1 MLLRS
6 TALAA
11 SLFAAALGA
20 TGLAACGQADD
31 GRQVNIAVSGDE
43 VTVSGSKITTPTSA
57 AQTVAD
63 AQVAS
68 APAAADVTVDDQ
80 PAPPQSDSPQSAS
93 PKPAPPVSDVV
104 APGHVSLSRLTGNVN
119 PEKDSAFARIP
130 AKYIAGQRVWG
141 QKDAVE
147 AFGRMAEAAKVNG
160 YQLKIVSAFRSFD
173 DQKQIW
179 EDKWTGATLVE
190 KGKLP
195 KTIPDPNKRAKK
207 ILEYSSM
214 PGTSRHHW
222 GTDFDL
228 NSLDN
233 RYFNTKDGK
242 RIYDWLVQHAGE
254 FGFCQPY
261 TAKGEGGRPSGY
273 EEEKWHWS
281 YKPVASWYL
290 KQYPDDVGYE
300 RLKGFLGSET
310 AKGIDVIPN
319 YVQAINPECQ

>member
-1 MLLRS
+1 MWLRS

-11 SLFAAALGA
+11 PLLAAA
-20 TGLAACGQADD
+20 LAACGEAND

-57 AQTVAD
+57 AQAVAD

-68 APAAADVTVDDQ
+68 APASADVTVNDQ
-80 PAPPQSDSPQSAS
+80 PAPPEPE
-93 PKPAPPVSDVV
+93 PDVA
-104 APGHVSLSRLTGNVN
+104 APGHISLNRLTGNVDPAKDATFAKI
-119 PEKDSAFARIP
+119 PEK
-130 AKYIAGQRVWG
+130 YIGGQRTWG

-147 AFGRMAEAAKVNG
+147 AFGRMAEAAAVNG
-160 YQLKIVSAFRSFD
+160 YQLKVVSAFRSFN
-173 DQKQIW
+173 DQKKIW

-233 RYFNTKDGK
+233 KYFNTKDGK
-242 RIYDWLVQHAGE
+242 RIYDWLVQHAAE

-261 TAKGEGGRPSGY
+261 TAKGEGGRASGY

-281 YKPVASWYL
+281 YKPVSSWYP
-290 KQYPDDVGYE
+290 KQYPADVGYG

-319 YVQAINPECQ
+319 YVQAINPECL

>member
-1 MLLRS
+1 MWLRS

-11 SLFAAALGA
+11 PALA
-20 TGLAACGQADD
+20 IALSSAGLAACGEAND

-43 VTVSGSKITTPTSA
+43 VTVSGSKVTTPQTA
-57 AQTVAD
+57 AQAVTDV
-63 AQVAS
+63 QVAS
-68 APAAADVTVDDQ
+68 APASADVTVNDE
-80 PAPPQSDSPQSAS
+80 PAPPSSAS
-93 PKPAPPVSDVV
+93 ASGDSA
-104 APGHVSLSRLTGNVN
+104 APGHIPLNRLIGNVDPAKDPSFAKI
-119 PEKDSAFARIP
+119 PEK
-130 AKYIAGQRVWG
+130 YIGGQRVWG

-147 AFGRMAEAAKVNG
+147 AFSRMAEAASVNG
-160 YQLKIVSAFRSFD
+160 YDLKIVSAFRSFD
-173 DQKQIW
+173 DQKRIW
-179 EDKWTGATLVE
+179 EDKWTGKTLVE

-195 KTIPDPNKRAKK
+195 NTVPDPNKRAKK

-233 RYFNTKDGK
+233 KYFNTKDGK
-242 RIYDWLVQHAGE
+242 RIYDWLVQHAEE

-261 TAKGEGGRPSGY
+261 SAKGAGGRPSGY

-290 KQYPDDVGYE
+290 KQYPEDVGYE

-319 YVQAINPECQ
+319 YVQGINPDCL

>member
-1 MLLRS
+1 MWLRS

-11 SLFAAALGA
+11 PVFAAV
-20 TGLAACGQADD
+20 LAACGQAND

-43 VTVSGSKITTPTSA
+43 VTVSGSKITTPTTA
-57 AQTVAD
+57 AQAVAD

-68 APAAADVTVDDQ
+68 APASADVSVNDQ
-80 PAPPQSDSPQSAS
+80 PAPPHSAQAE
-93 PKPAPPVSDVV
+93 PEPDVA
-104 APGHVSLSRLTGNVN
+104 APGHISLNRLTGNVN
-119 PEKDSAFARIP
+119 PAKDSAFAKIP
-130 AKYIAGQRVWG
+130 EKYIAGQRTWG
-141 QKDAVE
+141 HKDAVE
-147 AFGRMAEAAKVNG
+147 AFGRMAEAAAVNG

-173 DQKQIW
+173 DQKKIW

-195 KTIPDPNKRAKK
+195 KTIPDPNKRARK

-233 RYFNTKDGK
+233 KYFNTKDGK
-242 RIYDWLVQHAGE
+242 RIYDWLVQHAEE

-319 YVQAINPECQ
+319 YVQGINPECK